1 MRFYLVDRIFEVEPR
16 RQIRAAKL
24 ASRLDPVIEQPPQ
37 WGPCLA
43 PTLIIEAL
51 LQVSA
56 WLILATTDFAQR
68 GIIAGLRRIE
78 IGRPARVG
86 ERIDLFSQVDS
97 WSDEAVMFDLEARCE
112 GECAVKIEGVLCFL
126 IDAGLLEDPAQTRRQ
141 YETLCQPDVGLSS
154 GASAAISCSEQ
165 ALGLTPITP
174 WIPYDRL
181 EELTPGESA
190 AARKSIVMTDPVF
203 ATHFPRL
210 ATMPGVL
217 LLQSIIDLGRALL
230 GAGEPQ
236 GRFWY
241 PTTIQGAKFQKY
253 VRPGEQLVIRT
264 RLQKRTE
271 QEATLTGAGETSEG
285 EAVSTRRIVLTAQES
300 AA

>member
-16 RQIRAAKL
+16 RQISAAKL
-24 ASRLDPVIEQPPQ
+24 ASRLDPVIEQHPQ

-56 WLILATTDFAQR
+56 WLILATTDFTQR

-78 IGRPARVG
+78 IGRPAQVG
-86 ERIDLFSQVDS
+86 ERIDLFSRVDS
-97 WSDEAVMFDLEARCE
+97 WSDEAVMFDLEANCG
-112 GECAVKIEGVLCFL
+112 GECAVKIEGGLCFL

-141 YETLCQPDVGLSS
+141 YDAICRAEAGLPR
-154 GASAAISCSEQ
+154 GASATTSLGEQ
-165 ALGLTPITP
+165 PLSSTSGSP

-181 EELTPGESA
+181 EELSPGESA

-253 VRPGEQLVIRT
+253 VRPGEQLVIRA
-264 RLQKRTE
+264 RLQKKAE
-271 QEATLTGAGETSEG
+271 QEATLSGVGETSEG
-285 EAVSTRRIVLTAQES
+285 EAVSARRIVLTAQES